1 MTSQWLLMLI
11 LGAQHWPH
19 DAWYDQNENNSRRR
33 NARSGQFADHWS
45 TSSGHAYW
53 TNFYAKHAKRAHSRR
68 AGKLSNFRELR
79 ELKIRSGKRGPSP
92 AQVLPLS
99 KVWVQS
105 PLPRSRDFP
114 EAHKE
119 TFRLESW
126 RIPMYRVRKL
136 FLLLIGPWEASLHDS
151 QGNFCIYDVIL

>member
-68 AGKLSNFRELR
+68 AGKLSYFDYFLNWKSIQAKEDPPLPEFYHCQKCEFKARSQDREIFQ
-79 ELKIRSGKRGPSP
+79 KHIKKHFD
-92 AQVLPLS
+92 S
-99 KVWVQS
+99 KVDGFQCTECGNCFCS
-105 PLPRSRDFP
+105 LSAL
-114 EAHKE
+114 EKHLYMTHK
-119 TFRLESW
+119 
-126 RIPMYRVRKL
+126 
-136 FLLLIGPWEASLHDS
+136 
-151 QGNFCIYDVIL
+151 VIFAFMT